1 MLVDGSC
8 VLTLIIQII
17 TVGYISKGALIDV
30 NTFSRDFYP
39 KRLPVHSD
47 YIFIVSMCV
56 PWELNPQTFALLT

>member
-30 NTFSRDFYP
+30 NTFTFMHLAETYIQ
-39 KRLPVHSD
+39 SD
-47 YIFIVSMCV
+47 LQCIQTIYLLSVCV
-56 PWELNPQTFALLT
+56 FPGN